1 MLTKCSALM
10 VATMSFVLI
19 VGAQTTPT
27 AKADAE
33 LRRRI
38 QKQFLLNQS
47 EGRLRDM
54 DVAAARVLLRLQ
66 IAAWLWDEEPEYFGR
81 AEELATA
88 AIDDLYEN
96 RVEISSVYFSAL
108 SSRIF
113 ALLELRSPK
122 TANALK
128 NKYELADSEQ
138 MGILD
143 QLIKQAGN
151 DKAAV
156 DVAIRSMSKGSTFDL
171 QLPVVIQGLVNRKSG
186 EVSRLLDAV
195 TSLED
200 RNPGRFG
207 LSVLRAVSPYFAQS
221 SVQPRTAERF
231 ARIIVRRAQAV
242 SVSPFADF
250 DAWLDLVNLI
260 SPMIGQ
266 KAPALESEVE
276 VLRVVLTSRISQ
288 RSRVDRE
295 RNARIENS
303 TDKLEALIREAGDA
317 QDPTVKYGLLRWAV
331 RLAIDKG
338 VFRRAADLAVELAG
352 LDMSSAPISKE
363 VQQQE
368 LGQLLES
375 VTTGALKSG
384 DDGAARYSVERQAD
398 NDRRA
403 AGYLEVFDFYVKK
416 RDYES
421 ARGILRNV
429 SQVIANVERPSR
441 RAILFFKLIPMM
453 QGFEPRTVYEINVLA
468 SRSINSMPSLAV
480 EDKPGTSN
488 FARYVAEIMDINW
501 NLLPMLRVFA
511 KEDRFGASDLASRI
525 EKREIK
531 FLADFVV
538 GVASLDEM
546 PP

>member
-1 MLTKCSALM
+1 
-10 VATMSFVLI
+10 
-19 VGAQTTPT
+19 
-27 AKADAE
+27 
-33 LRRRI
+33 
-38 QKQFLLNQS
+38 
-47 EGRLRDM
+47 
-54 DVAAARVLLRLQ
+54 
-66 IAAWLWDEEPEYFGR
+66 
-81 AEELATA
+81 
-88 AIDDLYEN
+88 
-96 RVEISSVYFSAL
+96 
-108 SSRIF
+108 
-113 ALLELRSPK
+113 
-122 TANALK
+122 
-128 NKYELADSEQ
+128 
-138 MGILD
+138 
-143 QLIKQAGN
+143 
-151 DKAAV
+151 
-156 DVAIRSMSKGSTFDL
+156 
-171 QLPVVIQGLVNRKSG
+171 
-186 EVSRLLDAV
+186 
-195 TSLED
+195 
-200 RNPGRFG
+200 
-207 LSVLRAVSPYFAQS
+207 
-221 SVQPRTAERF
+221 
-231 ARIIVRRAQAV
+231 
-242 SVSPFADF
+242 
-250 DAWLDLVNLI
+250 
-260 SPMIGQ
+260 MIGQ
-266 KAPALESEVE
+266 KAPALESKVE

-303 TDKLEALIREAGDA
+303 TDKLEALIREAGDTP
-317 QDPTVKYGLLRWAV
+317 DPTVKYGLLRWAV

-368 LGQLLES
+368 FGQLLES
-375 VTTGALKSG
+375 VTTTALKSG

-538 GVASLDEM
+538 GLASLDEM